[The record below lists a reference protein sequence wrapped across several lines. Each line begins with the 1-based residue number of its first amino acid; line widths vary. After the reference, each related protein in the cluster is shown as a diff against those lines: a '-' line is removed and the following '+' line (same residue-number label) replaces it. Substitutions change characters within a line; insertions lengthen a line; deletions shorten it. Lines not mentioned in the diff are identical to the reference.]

1 MPALTSTPILVTSSS
16 TYLLSQIIVLHTS
29 QSKFSSPRDALLAT
43 SKLIGGCHALL
54 AGGLALRD
62 VLDRKWIDHDL
73 ITTKST
79 FGDGIVALEAGYL
92 IGGQFVVASHVSD
105 GCRIHPKCRRPMTLV
120 RADVQHTQIRYS
132 SSGNER
138 LFEIPASSDVSS
150 RITSSSQDSC
160 SPTSAPQLV
169 VEPPV
174 YSSSHLSWRVSTS
187 PRLSN
192 RVLEYC

>member
-1 MPALTSTPILVTSSS
+1 MPVLTSTPILVTSSS

-105 GCRIHPKCRRPMTLV
+105 GCRIHPKCRRPMT
-120 RADVQHTQIRYS
+120 
-132 SSGNER
+132 
-138 LFEIPASSDVSS
+138 
-150 RITSSSQDSC
+150 
-160 SPTSAPQLV
+160 
-169 VEPPV
+169 
-174 YSSSHLSWRVSTS
+174 W
-187 PRLSN
+187 
-192 RVLEYC
+192 